1 MRSGGGQLIMITLEK
16 YVADPDAA
24 TEQIR
29 DQIRENLAAQGVPVN
44 SQAKLLDMLVR
55 FEVVA
60 LEISRLHHRLL
71 DIEVQS

>member
-1 MRSGGGQLIMITLEK
+1 MISLQQ
-16 YVADPDAA
+16 YCDDPDAA

-29 DQIRENLAAQGVPVN
+29 DQIRENLAAQAVPLN